1 MSLECQEGGDVM
13 DVSWQLKKSR
23 LVVQRQRTTRSRIQ
37 VVNAVRRSALVEGGD
52 LTDVSWQLK
61 KSRLVVQRQ
70 RTTRSPIQ
78 VVNAVRRS
86 GLVVLIE
93 DAYAV

>member
-1 MSLECQEGGDVM
+1 MSLECREGGDVT

-37 VVNAVRRSALVEGGD
+37 VVNAVRRS
-52 LTDVSWQLK
+52 
-61 KSRLVVQRQ
+61 
-70 RTTRSPIQ
+70 
-78 VVNAVRRS
+78 